1 MTISQAELDNMEG
14 KAPAA
19 ADPRDVALAALQG
32 QVAALTAQIGQFDK
46 AQTALVTQAAAPQR
60 PNLATEPDWAN
71 MPDPVNEPEKYQAE
85 VARRVAGAEDNKRA
99 LERWDQDNAKTMAE
113 RVNTLKGNFRK
124 TVPGYSE
131 VKDTVLEMYAQRAV
145 ANAVKGGKDGLK
157 YMFATPDALF
167 ADVTA
172 LLKEDGFPEKAPVSA
187 KPDEPEIR
195 TMGIPGGMEA
205 GGKVSGSE
213 GAKAKPDDNMFKGMM
228 DWQAK
233 YGYYQ

>member
-71 MPDPVNEPEKYQAE
+71 MPDPVNEPEK
-85 VARRVAGAEDNKRA
+85 
-99 LERWDQDNAKTMAE
+99 
-113 RVNTLKGNFRK
+113 
-124 TVPGYSE
+124 
-131 VKDTVLEMYAQRAV
+131 EMYAQRAV